1 MINFVVALLVG
12 AFAAQSNTQ
21 FRPAFEG
28 NPPAPQTPAKG
39 GEPIKRGAPLG
50 SAPVVSIASVLK
62 DPQSFSNRKITLEG
76 VIQRCCQRKGC
87 WMEIAARARAKGLR
101 VTFKDYGFF
110 VPTTSAGMAVR
121 AEGRV
126 VIKILSKADVEHMR
140 SEGAQVEPSADG
152 TATEIGFEA
161 DGVELRKR

>member
-1 MINFVVALLVG
+1 MINFVIALLVG
-12 AFAAQSNTQ
+12 TFAAQSNAH

-28 NPPAPQTPAKG
+28 NPPAPSAPAK

-87 WMEIAARARAKGLR
+87 WMEIAARAKAKGLR

-110 VPTTSAGMAVR
+110 VPITSAGMAVR